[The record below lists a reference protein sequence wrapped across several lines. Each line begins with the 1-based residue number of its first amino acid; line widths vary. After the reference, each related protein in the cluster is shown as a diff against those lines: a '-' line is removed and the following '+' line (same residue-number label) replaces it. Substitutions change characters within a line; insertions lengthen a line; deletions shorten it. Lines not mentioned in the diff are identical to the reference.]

1 MEDVSDG
8 GGADPAPKLVDAVVK
23 ALLEDNE
30 LQIGLVNACIEVR
43 AWQAGGG
50 RQGCSVGVGR

>member
-1 MEDVSDG
+1 MSDG
-8 GGADPAPKLVDAVVK
+8 GGTDPAPKLVDAVVK

-50 RQGCSVGVGR
+50 RHGCSMGAGR